1 MGLAAALKWYVQAY
15 EKRRSI
21 QSTFVLQGT
30 PSRLP
35 SEIETVLFRIN
46 QEALTNIA
54 KHAAAAHV
62 TVTLAFQPSQVW
74 LLVEDDGRGFDPEQV
89 LQRTTPG
96 AGWGLLGMKERA
108 SLIGGQVE
116 IDSTPGK
123 GTRITTAVPLGESR

>member
-1 MGLAAALKWYVQAY
+1 MQAY

-54 KHAAAAHV
+54 KHATAAHI
-62 TVTLAFQPSQVW
+62 TVTLAFQPSQVR

-89 LQRTTPG
+89 LQRTNPG
-96 AGWGLLGMKERA
+96 SGWGLLGMKERA

-123 GTRITTAVPLGESR
+123 GTRITTAVPLGARG

>member
-1 MGLAAALKWYVQAY
+1 MGDRILIFGAGPIGLLLMQCL
-15 EKRRSI
+15 RR
-21 QSTFVLQGT
+21 GG
-30 PSRLP
+30 
-35 SEIETVLFRIN
+35 
-46 QEALTNIA
+46 
-54 KHAAAAHV
+54 AAHV